1 MDIDPENCNFSDVDR
16 VLKVLDDYALEK
28 MALLQKEPKL
38 PKIIHLQRYI
48 KSWLKTTRLTRCV
61 TKMLRMIRF
70 KNIMQRFAD
79 RAPLQRFFYQFDV
92 VHGKEIERELRVKAK
107 MEERERKL
115 AAGEQVSD
123 TSSVKENKKQEK

>member
-1 MDIDPENCNFSDVDR
+1 M
-16 VLKVLDDYALEK
+16 
-28 MALLQKEPKL
+28 
-38 PKIIHLQRYI
+38 
-48 KSWLKTTRLTRCV
+48 
-61 TKMLRMIRF
+61 
-70 KNIMQRFAD
+70 
-79 RAPLQRFFYQFDV
+79 QRFFYQFDV

>member
-1 MDIDPENCNFSDVDR
+1 
-16 VLKVLDDYALEK
+16 
-28 MALLQKEPKL
+28 
-38 PKIIHLQRYI
+38 
-48 KSWLKTTRLTRCV
+48 
-61 TKMLRMIRF
+61 MIRF